1 MNKET
6 NLVEEKDPQLE
17 AKKKSHQN
25 FVQIK
30 TMKINLCK
38 NYILMG
44 RALKENKD
52 KLYWKELQYRS
63 FQAFLGSP
71 EVSVQPAFA
80 YRLIAIYTK
89 FCEQLKVKQEL
100 LEEIDMD
107 KLYMITGLVNNK
119 NIDEYL
125 AKAKSLSR
133 SDLRSEIQG
142 EKIEDAVVEKSES
155 GDVIVRDPLDFID
168 YCNVWIKRQPV
179 SRWGTNPHE
188 TIFGQFFANI
198 VHFYTKQGDIVHSY
212 YINDNSVMVDV
223 CQELQRDHI
232 FTPISREIKE
242 ENKNKADLAFAIV
255 DKDSEFLDKLKN
267 IKEIVKLGGSF
278 AIYEKGEF
286 GMSEK
291 KDNELKELI
300 LENNDNQFEIKD
312 QIIIHERPNIKQLNN
327 ARKDEKMIPS
337 YERIVIFTRKI

>member
-1 MNKET
+1 
-6 NLVEEKDPQLE
+6 
-17 AKKKSHQN
+17 
-25 FVQIK
+25 
-30 TMKINLCK
+30 
-38 NYILMG
+38 
-44 RALKENKD
+44 
-52 KLYWKELQYRS
+52 
-63 FQAFLGSP
+63 
-71 EVSVQPAFA
+71 
-80 YRLIAIYTK
+80 
-89 FCEQLKVKQEL
+89 
-100 LEEIDMD
+100 
-107 KLYMITGLVNNK
+107 MITGLVNNK

-223 CQELQRDHI
+223 CQELKRDHI